1 MMGFRERIGIIVD
14 KWVEFVRLMVCMA
27 GNGDKLVEGKLFA
40 VDIECLSE
48 KEKAAL
54 DYRSDAFFR
63 QAWIYLTSFTSFN
76 TSFSCS
82 EEAV

>member
-1 MMGFRERIGIIVD
+1 MDKVASEPLIILV
-14 KWVEFVRLMVCMA
+14 VFL
-27 GNGDKLVEGKLFA
+27 KLESPQMPAEQAFEEL
-40 VDIECLSE
+40 CLSE